1 MTIPA
6 PWISQLTRTFVRKNN
21 LTPSDMDVTD
31 VRDPKFVSQSD
42 PQTGDKN
49 MKATFLFK
57 SSGGNYQGSELFTYK
72 TVNLEKLFLNNSIP
86 VVWGYNPHT
95 TKDIAKLL
103 IDQYGLSM
111 HEDWFVEEPVDG
123 SLLPT
128 HFTIKTKSTDYC
140 SASQLTVRV
149 EQSEKDV
156 AELFAVD
163 VLDAPNYPDY
173 GTPGS
178 FSYAPQH
185 TQRSYP
191 KDFTPIFIDQREQLA
206 SMVAGSTR
214 YTSTKYASLFEHIR
228 DVLSSDIGVTT
239 NSPGYAQVPSNVC
252 YLGGWYCVYHGTPKG
267 FKYNNISADSN
278 YDKVLVIE
286 PGWIYQANLSS
297 IVIRT
302 TAMFIH
308 YNDV

>member
-31 VRDPKFVSQSD
+31 VRNPKFVSNTGEE
-42 PQTGDKN
+42 TGDKN

-72 TVNLEKLFLNNSIP
+72 TVNLERLFLNNSIP

-111 HEDWFVEEPVDG
+111 HEDWFIEEPVDG

-128 HFTIKTKSTDYC
+128 YFTIKTKSTDYC

-173 GTPGS
+173 GNSTNVR
-178 FSYAPQH
+178 YAPQH
-185 TQRSYP
+185 TQRTYP
-191 KDFTPIFIDQREQLA
+191 LDFTPLFSDQKEQLY
-206 SMVAGSTR
+206 SIVAGST
-214 YTSTKYASLFEHIR
+214 KYFSR
-228 DVLSSDIGVTT
+228 DYQSFYELVKEVLSADIPLVDVIDYYK
-239 NSPGYAQVPSNVC
+239 PVPNNVC
-252 YLGGWYCVYHGTPKG
+252 YLGGWFCRYHGTTKD
-267 FKYNNISADSN
+267 FKYNNISADTS
-278 YDKVLVIE
+278 YDKILLIE
-286 PGWIYQANLSS
+286 PSWVNSS
-297 IVIRT
+297 LGGNVNT